1 MYHSGLLLFDDL
13 LISFGKTEL
22 LTEGNGLLTN
32 TEVVTEQPSQDI
44 IGFKECTLSWDSF
57 DKGETATPK
66 KHHGR
71 KQFNLRFDNEVVFK
85 RGQINII
92 VGPTASGKV

>member
-1 MYHSGLLLFDDL
+1 MD
-13 LISFGKTEL
+13 
-22 LTEGNGLLTN
+22 N
-32 TEVVTEQPSQDI
+32 TEVASEQPRQDI
-44 IGFKECTLSWDSF
+44 IGFKECTFSWDSF
-57 DKGETATPK
+57 DKGEAATLK

-71 KQFNLRFDNEVVFK
+71 KQFNLRFDDEIVFK